1 VYAAVH
7 GSRTATSAA
16 FMVRAETSARQVIW
30 SEGDVFF
37 MKNKRKRMIQGVW
50 RTRVTSSSTFVV
62 IRSST
67 VSV

>member
-1 VYAAVH
+1 
-7 GSRTATSAA
+7 
-16 FMVRAETSARQVIW
+16 MVRAETSARQVIW